1 MHSLIDFSLA
11 LEELYSKSLC
21 SRQISR
27 TQLHLLQS
35 ISRGSSLN
43 PQHNR
48 LIKRL
53 LHASRRG
60 WLMVVDS

>member
-1 MHSLIDFSLA
+1 MHFLREYSA
-11 LEELYSKSLC
+11 TLEELYSQTLC

-27 TQLHLLQS
+27 NHLHELQT
-35 ISRGSSLN
+35 ISVCASLN
-43 PQHNR
+43 PQQNR

-60 WLMVVDS
+60 WISVTE

>member
-1 MHSLIDFSLA
+1 MRHSITDSSLGI
-11 LEELYSKSLC
+11 EEIYTQSLC
-21 SRQISR
+21 SRKISR
-27 TQLHLLQS
+27 YRLDQLKAIS
-35 ISRGSSLN
+35 IASLVS

-60 WLMVVDS
+60 WISVVD

>member
-1 MHSLIDFSLA
+1 MQSLIDFSRA
-11 LEELYSKSLC
+11 IDELYSQSLC

-27 TQLHLLQS
+27 TQLNQLK
-35 ISRGSSLN
+35 SLSEDSLVN
-43 PQHNR
+43 PQQDR

-60 WLMVVDS
+60 WLAVTD